1 MHKYFNDTFISSL
14 NYTAVSIAALWSRGF
29 GLGKDVKF
37 LTGIFKLQA
46 KRTKNLGHV
55 IIVPA
60 QFNARL
66 AIVDV
71 VQGRSM
77 CVHVV
82 YDVYA
87 LDSKIDIFPLTN
99 HNSNHRSASE
109 IL

>member
-37 LTGIFKLQA
+37 LMEIFKLQA
-46 KRTKNLGHV
+46 KRTKSLGHI

-60 QFNARL
+60 QFNVRL

-71 VQGRSM
+71 VQGRNFHDHCPALQLSGFNASKPVCAV
-77 CVHVV
+77 CVV
-82 YDVYA
+82 
-87 LDSKIDIFPLTN
+87 PLFWYSR
-99 HNSNHRSASE
+99 HN
-109 IL
+109 